1 MMHKCNKAFT
11 LVELLAV
18 IIILGVLLIIAIP
31 SVTKYIEDS
40 RKEVYVQSA
49 NGYVESVK
57 AMITSREISTKRKD
71 TTYYIPIDLIKLENG
86 GDSPYGN
93 WLEAYVVVIY
103 EDSEY
108 QYFWTSIDDTGH
120 KIELKNI
127 ENITTADIII
137 DSTKTLNNSISIG
150 SRDKI
155 YTLKE
160 DGTFD
165 EKAPLNYY

>member
-1 MMHKCNKAFT
+1 M
-11 LVELLAV
+11 
-18 IIILGVLLIIAIP
+18 
-31 SVTKYIEDS
+31 
-40 RKEVYVQSA
+40 
-49 NGYVESVK
+49 ESVK

-71 TTYYIPIDLIKLENG
+71 TTYYIPIDLIKIEKG